1 MQIQYTTEFST
12 SFIILYT
19 FKVPPDNCY
28 SDILHRDDPQ
38 HQLRLIDVQK
48 LHNAFRTYYST
59 WVRDAPQAW
68 TSDGF
73 LTYNVPISIAVRYG
87 QNQPI
92 VNRDSLN
99 QEATNWLRER
109 NYSQVCHLAVAI
121 ATNIWSVIAFLLVYS
136 FIILLIFLAQ
146 IKSSILDP

>member
-1 MQIQYTTEFST
+1 
-12 SFIILYT
+12 
-19 FKVPPDNCY
+19 
-28 SDILHRDDPQ
+28 
-38 HQLRLIDVQK
+38 
-48 LHNAFRTYYST
+48 
-59 WVRDAPQAW
+59 
-68 TSDGF
+68 

-109 NYSQVCHLAVAI
+109 NYSQVRHLAVAI
-121 ATNIWSVIAFLLVYS
+121 ATNIRSVIPFLLFYS